1 MIIKAIKL
9 APWSFIIY
17 PLGFVA
23 AGIMTILTWVLM
35 CWIIA
40 TISMITGSNQVLW
53 LRWFYT
59 HDASLDGGIEQNK
72 EGYDPNAKGFKLW
85 WQRVRWICRNPAYR
99 FNAYVLGFAAE
110 GSVLIFEAGDQWPN
124 FRYWTV
130 MRSAGGWHFFG
141 YRGKNDRW
149 FGWNYMAY
157 AGRHQIK
164 SKPF

>member
-1 MIIKAIKL
+1 MFWTVAKL
-9 APWSFIIY
+9 APMSVAIY
-17 PLGFVA
+17 PFAALMSWLMKLVA
-23 AGIMTILTWVLM
+23 WFMSPV
-35 CWIIA
+35 IA
-40 TISMITGSNQVLW
+40 TVSMITGKNEVGGW
-53 LRWFYT
+53 LAYLYT
-59 HDASLDGGIEQNK
+59 HDASLDGGVEAGLP
-72 EGYDPNAKGFKLW
+72 GYEASATGFRLW
-85 WQRVRWICRNPAYR
+85 WQRVRWVCRNPAYR

>member
-1 MIIKAIKL
+1 MVLKALKL
-9 APWSFIIY
+9 APWSFLIY
-17 PLGFVA
+17 PLGFIASWV
-23 AGIMTILTWVLM
+23 MTFLTWGVM
-35 CWIIA
+35 CWVIA
-40 TISMITGSNQVLW
+40 TISMITGRNVVPW
-53 LRWFYT
+53 LGWFYT
-59 HDASLDGGIEQNK
+59 HDASLDGGIEQHK
-72 EGYDPNAKGFKLW
+72 DGYDPNAKGLKLW
-85 WQRVRWICRNPAYR
+85 WQRVCWICRNPAYR